1 MAKTIAV
8 TEQPSTGLQQLKSQ
22 PARLDRVPQGRA
34 QRDAQGDLALARRG
48 AVDHDRRPRHRLHL
62 RRVLLAGGQHHRPGD
77 RGPAAPPDH
86 STKQIRA
93 FPGKASREKQTM
105 REKGTTMAA
114 EEQNPEE
121 QNPEGE
127 RPETHEQLAPP
138 VNENFKW
145 YIIHAYSGFE
155 RKVRES
161 LESRITAFGL
171 QNRIGRIMIPTEP
184 VTELRNGKKYTIE
197 RVFLPGYVLVE
208 MELDNDLWHVIKN
221 TPRVTGFLGTGDK
234 PVALSEQEVSSILFR
249 SDAAKDKPSMKV
261 KFEKGEQV
269 RINEGPFANFTGAV
283 DDVNE
288 DRQTLKVMVSIF
300 GRSTPVEIEFSKVDK
315 VDRVALPT

>member
-1 MAKTIAV
+1 
-8 TEQPSTGLQQLKSQ
+8 
-22 PARLDRVPQGRA
+22 
-34 QRDAQGDLALARRG
+34 
-48 AVDHDRRPRHRLHL
+48 
-62 RRVLLAGGQHHRPGD
+62 
-77 RGPAAPPDH
+77 
-86 STKQIRA
+86 
-93 FPGKASREKQTM
+93 M
-105 REKGTTMAA
+105 REEGITMAV
-114 EEQNPEE
+114 EEQNPEAL
-121 QNPEGE
+121 NPEGGQ
-127 RPETHEQLAPP
+127 PTEQLAPP

-161 LESRITAFGL
+161 LESRVRAFGL
-171 QNRIGRIMIPTEP
+171 ENRIGRIMIPTEP

-221 TPRVTGFLGTGDK
+221 TPRVTGFLGTGDN

-249 SDAAKDKPSMKV
+249 SESTANKPSMKV

-269 RINEGPFANFTGAV
+269 RINEGPFANFTGTV

-315 VDRVALPT
+315 VVE

>member
-1 MAKTIAV
+1 MDK
-8 TEQPSTGLQQLKSQ
+8 
-22 PARLDRVPQGRA
+22 
-34 QRDAQGDLALARRG
+34 
-48 AVDHDRRPRHRLHL
+48 
-62 RRVLLAGGQHHRPGD
+62 
-77 RGPAAPPDH
+77 
-86 STKQIRA
+86 
-93 FPGKASREKQTM
+93 
-105 REKGTTMAA
+105 KGTLTMAA
-114 EEQNPEE
+114 DEQNPEV
-121 QNPEGE
+121 QNPDEQ
-127 RPETHEQLAPP
+127 PSEQLAPP

-161 LESRITAFGL
+161 LESRIQAFGL

-234 PVALSEQEVSSILFR
+234 PVALSEAEVSSILFR
-249 SDAAKDKPSMKV
+249 SESAKDKPAMKV

-283 DDVNE
+283 DDINE
-288 DRQTLKVMVSIF
+288 DKQTLKVMVSIF

-315 VDRVALPT
+315 VTE

>member
-1 MAKTIAV
+1 MNKKGTQTMAV
-8 TEQPSTGLQQLKSQ
+8 DEQTP
-22 PARLDRVPQGRA
+22 
-34 QRDAQGDLALARRG
+34 DAQG
-48 AVDHDRRPRHRLHL
+48 P
-62 RRVLLAGGQHHRPGD
+62 GGET
-77 RGPAAPPDH
+77 PP
-86 STKQIRA
+86 
-93 FPGKASREKQTM
+93 
-105 REKGTTMAA
+105 
-114 EEQNPEE
+114 
-121 QNPEGE
+121 
-127 RPETHEQLAPP
+127 EQLAPP

-161 LESRITAFGL
+161 LESRIQAFGL

-234 PVALSEQEVSSILFR
+234 PVALSEAEVSSILFR
-249 SDAAKDKPSMKV
+249 SEAAKDKPSLKV

-269 RINEGPFANFTGAV
+269 RINEGPFANFNGTV

-300 GRSTPVEIEFSKVDK
+300 GRSTPVEIEFAKVDK
-315 VDRVALPT
+315 MEA

>member
-1 MAKTIAV
+1 MAV
-8 TEQPSTGLQQLKSQ
+8 
-22 PARLDRVPQGRA
+22 
-34 QRDAQGDLALARRG
+34 
-48 AVDHDRRPRHRLHL
+48 
-62 RRVLLAGGQHHRPGD
+62 
-77 RGPAAPPDH
+77 
-86 STKQIRA
+86 
-93 FPGKASREKQTM
+93 
-105 REKGTTMAA
+105 
-114 EEQNPEE
+114 EEQVPEA
-121 QNPEGE
+121 QNPDGQ
-127 RPETHEQLAPP
+127 PTEQLAPP

-161 LESRITAFGL
+161 LESRIQAFGL

-234 PVALSEQEVSSILFR
+234 PVALSEAEVSSILFR
-249 SDAAKDKPSMKV
+249 SESAKDKPSAKI

-269 RINEGPFANFTGAV
+269 RINEGPFANFNGTV

-300 GRSTPVEIEFSKVDK
+300 GRSTPVEIEFAKVDK
-315 VDRVALPT
+315 MEDE

>member
-1 MAKTIAV
+1 
-8 TEQPSTGLQQLKSQ
+8 
-22 PARLDRVPQGRA
+22 
-34 QRDAQGDLALARRG
+34 
-48 AVDHDRRPRHRLHL
+48 
-62 RRVLLAGGQHHRPGD
+62 
-77 RGPAAPPDH
+77 
-86 STKQIRA
+86 
-93 FPGKASREKQTM
+93 M

-121 QNPEGE
+121 QNPEATGAAGD
-127 RPETHEQLAPP
+127 PSSEQLAPP

-208 MELDNDLWHVIKN
+208 MDLDNDLWHVIKN
-221 TPRVTGFLGTGDK
+221 TPRVTGFLGTGDN

-249 SDAAKDKPSMKV
+249 SETSANKPTMKV
-261 KFEKGEQV
+261 KFDKGEQV

-283 DDVNE
+283 DDINE
-288 DRQTLKVMVSIF
+288 DKHTLKVMVSIF

-315 VDRVALPT
+315 IVDE